1 MMEYQL
7 KISGVHYGANGDSVA
22 GQKDTEEMHMRTLEM
37 LSWIDR
43 ERPIVVLSA
52 DPVNHIHK
60 DAIKAGAL
68 GKRIGR
74 VAYEDV
80 DRAWDLL
87 RQSGKPMMLAKV
99 KEVAI
104 QEHGYVVVT
113 VSADELKTGQS
124 ASAEEIEWCEWMSDL
139 PLLPPSEQLQAEQEA
154 EFVLDNVYLPCLA
167 DHDIKD
173 VKTYLDI
180 WVEGSRHDLSREAQ
194 CKRSAYIRFLEGST
208 DKDVRQLADPLKEQR
223 RRICER
229 AFLDEHATVWWKER
243 MASGDVQRL
252 WRQWLLKN
260 DGKLWQGLKMTDSIL
275 RQLPANLYGD
285 IGQLDVVLSRLY
297 YLDTPRQVFQAIL
310 ALLMLRNLTCCQLG
324 IDMRPM
330 TEDEYQQDGVITNP
344 MDMPTTIGRV
354 KEFERTQCS
363 LPIQQQAIQALCY
376 WLREDYEKGAA
387 VKRETSLD
395 NIFHHA
401 LNLTRVKMA
410 ICDIIAEKGD
420 QDKQSLSVK
429 QTFILHKVLE
439 EIDWLDDDTDTTF
452 IQWFDDVFKW
462 PWKTRDFKSVLA
474 PFKHSL
480 STTWDENTVNDPGTG
495 REYRQFAD
503 YVREQFVDIGQDGT
517 INDKVA
523 FMNLGTD
530 GKPMYIGHGLKRNL

>member
-1 MMEYQL
+1 MEYQL

-80 DRAWDLL
+80 DRAWNLL

-113 VSADELKTGQS
+113 VSADELQAGQS
-124 ASAEEIEWCEWMSDL
+124 ASAKEIEWREWMSDL

-167 DHDIKD
+167 DYDIKD

-180 WVEGSRHDLSREAQ
+180 WVEGSRHDLSGEARQ
-194 CKRSAYIRFLEGST
+194 KRSAYIRFLEGST
-208 DKDVRQLADPLKEQR
+208 DKNLRQLAEPLKEQR

-229 AFLDEHATVWWKER
+229 AFLDEHATTWWQER

-260 DGKLWQGLKMTDSIL
+260 DGKLWQGLKMIDLIL

-297 YLDTPRQVFQAIL
+297 YLDTPRQAFQAIL
-310 ALLMLRNLTCCQLG
+310 ALLMLRHITCSQLG

-330 TEDEYQQDGVITNP
+330 TEDEYQQDGLITNP

-354 KEFERTQCS
+354 VAFGETRCDRGQKQTIE
-363 LPIQQQAIQALCY
+363 LLVH
-376 WLREDYEKGAA
+376 WLRDDYEQSHPQELDVLAEDTQAKLADAVEKAANKKTNQFTVYPQPGSTANLGCDQKNSDFKTYLPKADGA
-387 VKRETSLD
+387 E
-395 NIFHHA
+395 
-401 LNLTRVKMA
+401 
-410 ICDIIAEKGD
+410 E
-420 QDKQSLSVK
+420 QSL
-429 QTFILHKVLE
+429 LE
-439 EIDWLDDDTDTTF
+439 SKKE
-452 IQWFDDVFKW
+452 
-462 PWKTRDFKSVLA
+462 
-474 PFKHSL
+474 
-480 STTWDENTVNDPGTG
+480 
-495 REYRQFAD
+495 
-503 YVREQFVDIGQDGT
+503 
-517 INDKVA
+517 
-523 FMNLGTD
+523 
-530 GKPMYIGHGLKRNL
+530 

>member
-113 VSADELKTGQS
+113 VSADELQAGQS
-124 ASAEEIEWCEWMSDL
+124 ASAKEIEWREWMSDL

-167 DHDIKD
+167 DYDIKD

-180 WVEGSRHDLSREAQ
+180 WVEGSRHDLSGEARQ
-194 CKRSAYIRFLEGST
+194 KRSAYIRFLEGST
-208 DKDVRQLADPLKEQR
+208 DKNVRQLAEPLKEQR

-229 AFLDEHATVWWKER
+229 AFLDEHATTWWQER

-260 DGKLWQGLKMTDSIL
+260 DGKLWQGLKMIDLIL

-297 YLDTPRQVFQAIL
+297 YLDTPRQAFQAIL
-310 ALLMLRNLTCCQLG
+310 ALLMLRHITCSQLG

-330 TEDEYQQDGVITNP
+330 TEDEYQQDGLITNP

-354 KEFERTQCS
+354 VAFGETRCDRGQKQTIE
-363 LPIQQQAIQALCY
+363 LLVH
-376 WLREDYEKGAA
+376 WLRDDYEQSHPQ
-387 VKRETSLD
+387 ELD
-395 NIFHHA
+395 
-401 LNLTRVKMA
+401 
-410 ICDIIAEKGD
+410 
-420 QDKQSLSVK
+420 
-429 QTFILHKVLE
+429 
-439 EIDWLDDDTDTTF
+439 
-452 IQWFDDVFKW
+452 
-462 PWKTRDFKSVLA
+462 VLA
-474 PFKHSL
+474 EDSQQSQMVTMQNP
-480 STTWDENTVNDPGTG
+480 
-495 REYRQFAD
+495 
-503 YVREQFVDIGQDGT
+503 T
-517 INDKVA
+517 INGPIYGISGNSNV
-523 FMNLGTD
+523 NLG
-530 GKPMYIGHGLKRNL
+530 G